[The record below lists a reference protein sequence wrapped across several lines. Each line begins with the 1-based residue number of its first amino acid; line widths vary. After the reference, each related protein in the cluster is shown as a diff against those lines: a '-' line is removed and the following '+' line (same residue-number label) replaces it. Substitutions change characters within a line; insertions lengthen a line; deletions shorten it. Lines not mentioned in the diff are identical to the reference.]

1 MGEVALK
8 PISVNPFKLSQ
19 PMGAT
24 LAFLGVKGC
33 MPLMHGA
40 QGCAS
45 FTKVFFTRHF
55 NEPIAI
61 QTTAVN
67 DITAVFDG
75 GEYGVGTAVDNITK
89 KITPSL
95 IGLYSTGLTEAKGDD
110 LRGSASKIE
119 SPIVWVNTP
128 DFEGGFESGWSLTV
142 RAMIEQLVEEK
153 SEIEPRKAL
162 IVPNVSMSALEVE
175 RLKEFLFDMGF
186 LRVFA
191 LPDISTSL
199 DGYLG
204 EKQGQM
210 SSGGIEMEHLVSLA
224 NCEVVITIGM
234 SVTGCGEAMRAKN
247 SLIKHLHFDSLGG
260 LVNTD
265 NFVEELLKMGYVPN
279 ERIKRWRARLQDA
292 MLDTHFVIGKHSF
305 LVAVEADN
313 ARSIADTLSE
323 AGAKI
328 VSIVLPQKVQN
339 GLEAYKNVTTGDL
352 EDVSKMLTNID
363 VIVTNEHGKSIA
375 QSNHKSLL
383 LRGFPIFEALGHS
396 LKTDILYEG
405 SLQLLFETANLIE
418 EHHTKEGH

>member
-1 MGEVALK
+1 VGEVAIK

-75 GEYGVGTAVDNITK
+75 GEYGVGTAVENITK

-110 LRGSASKIE
+110 LRGAASKIE

-128 DFEGGFESGWSLTV
+128 DFEGGFESGWSLAV
-142 RAMIEQLVEEK
+142 KAMIEQLIEEK
-153 SEIEPRKAL
+153 SDIEARKAVV
-162 IVPNVSMSALEVE
+162 VPNVSMSALEVE
-175 RLKEFLFDMGF
+175 KLKEFLLDMGF

-210 SSGGIEMEHLVSLA
+210 SSGGIEMEHLTALA
-224 NCEVVITIGM
+224 DSEVVITVGI
-234 SVTGCGEAMRAKN
+234 SVKECGAALKSKN
-247 SLIKHLHFDSLGG
+247 TLMNHLHFDSLGG

-265 NFVEELLKMGYVPN
+265 NFVESLMKMGYVPN

-292 MLDTHFVIGKHSF
+292 MLDTHFVIGKHRF
-305 LVAVEADN
+305 LIALEADN
-313 ARSIADTLSE
+313 ARSIADALSE

-328 VSIVLPQKVQN
+328 ERIVLPQKVQT
-339 GLEAYKNVTTGDL
+339 GLETYKNVTQGDL
-352 EDVSKMLTNID
+352 EDISKVLTDID
-363 VIVTNEHGKSIA
+363 IIVTNEHGKSIA
-375 QSNHKSLL
+375 QLNSKSLL

-396 LKTDILYEG
+396 LKSDILYEG
-405 SLQLLFETANLIE
+405 SAQLLFETANLIE
-418 EHHTKEGH
+418 SNHH

>member
-1 MGEVALK
+1 MGSELAPK
-8 PISVNPFKLSQ
+8 PLSINPFKLSM

-75 GEYGVGTAVDNITK
+75 GEYGVTTAVENITK
-89 KITPSL
+89 KVTPSL
-95 IGLYSTGLTEAKGDD
+95 IGLYSTGLTETKGDD
-110 LRGSASKIE
+110 LRGAADKIE
-119 SPIVWVNTP
+119 SKIVWANTP
-128 DFEGGFESGWSLTV
+128 DFEGSFESGWSVSVL
-142 RAMIEQLVEEK
+142 AMIEQLIKET
-153 SEIEPRKAL
+153 SEIEPKK
-162 IVPNVSMSALEVE
+162 ITVIPNVSMSALEVE
-175 RLKEFLFDMGF
+175 RLKEFLYDMGF

-204 EKQGQM
+204 EKQGQI
-210 SSGGIEMEHLVSLA
+210 SSGGIEVDDLEALGNS
-224 NCEVVITIGM
+224 EIVVTVGM
-234 SVTGCGEAMRAKN
+234 SVKDCGDAFVAKN
-247 SLIKHLHFDSLGG
+247 QKIKHLHMDSLGG
-260 LVNTD
+260 LINTD
-265 NFVEELLKMGYVPN
+265 NFVSMLMEAGYTPN
-279 ERIKRWRARLQDA
+279 GRIKRWRARLQDA

-305 LVAVEADN
+305 LIAVEPDN
-313 ARSIADTLSE
+313 ARALADTLRE

-328 VSIVLPQKVQN
+328 ESITLPQKVN
-339 GLEAYKNVTTGDL
+339 FGFENYKNVSIGDL
-352 EDVSKMLTNID
+352 EDVSKNLANID

-375 QSNHKSLL
+375 TSQHKTIL

-396 LKTDILYEG
+396 LKSDILYEG
-405 SLQLLFETANLIE
+405 SAQLLFETANLIE
-418 EHHTKEGH
+418 EHHH

>member
-1 MGEVALK
+1 MGEIAPK
-8 PISVNPFKLSQ
+8 PLSVNPFKLSQ

-75 GEYGVGTAVDNITK
+75 GEYGITTAVENITK
-89 KITPSL
+89 KVTPSL
-95 IGLYSTGLTEAKGDD
+95 IGLYSTGLTETKGDD
-110 LRGSASKIE
+110 LRGAASKLE
-119 SPIVWVNTP
+119 LPVVWVNTP
-128 DFEGGFESGWSLTV
+128 DFDGSFESGWSESV
-142 RAMIEQLVEEK
+142 RAMVEQLVGK
-153 SEIEPRKAL
+153 SSETEPKKAVIL
-162 IVPNVSMSALEVE
+162 PNVSMSALDVE
-175 RLKEFLFDMGF
+175 RLKEFLYDMGF

-204 EKQGQM
+204 EKQGQI
-210 SSGGIEMEHLVSLA
+210 SGGGIEVDDIKELGNS
-224 NCEVVITIGM
+224 EIVITVGM
-234 SVTGCGEAMRAKN
+234 SMKSCGEAMREKN
-247 SLIKHLHFDSLGG
+247 EKIKHLHFDALGG
-260 LVNTD
+260 LVATD
-265 NFVEELLKMGYVPN
+265 NFVEKLMECGYAPN
-279 ERIKRWRARLQDA
+279 GRIKRWRARLQDA

-305 LVAVEADN
+305 LVALEPDNTRSVAD
-313 ARSIADTLSE
+313 ALRE

-328 VSIVLPQKVQN
+328 ETIVLPQKVQN
-339 GLEAYKNVTTGDL
+339 GFETYKNVITGDM
-352 EDVSKMLTNID
+352 EEVSKNLSNID
-363 VIVTNEHGKSIA
+363 IIVTNEHGKRIA
-375 QSNHKSLL
+375 ESNHKSLL

-405 SLQLLFETANLIE
+405 SAQLLFETANLIE
-418 EHHTKEGH
+418 AWHK

>member
-1 MGEVALK
+1 MGEVAIK

-75 GEYGVGTAVDNITK
+75 GEYGVGTAVENITK

-110 LRGSASKIE
+110 LRGAASKIE

-128 DFEGGFESGWSLTV
+128 DFEGGFESGWSLAV
-142 RAMIEQLVEEK
+142 KAMIEQLIEEK
-153 SEIEPRKAL
+153 SDIEARKAV
-162 IVPNVSMSALEVE
+162 IIPNVSMSALEVE
-175 RLKEFLFDMGF
+175 KLKEFLLDMGF

-210 SSGGIEMEHLVSLA
+210 SSGGIEMEHLTALA
-224 NCEVVITIGM
+224 DCEVVITVGM
-234 SVTGCGEAMRAKN
+234 SVKECGDVLKSKN
-247 SLIKHLHFDSLGG
+247 TLMNHLHFDSLGG
-260 LVNTD
+260 LVNSD
-265 NFVEELLKMGYVPN
+265 NFVESLMNMGYVPN

-305 LVAVEADN
+305 LVALEPDN
-313 ARSIADTLSE
+313 ARSIADVLSE

-328 VSIVLPQKVQN
+328 ERLVLPQKIQN
-339 GLEAYKNVTTGDL
+339 GLEHYKNVMTGDL
-352 EDVSKMLTNID
+352 EDISKMLTDID

-375 QSNHKSLL
+375 QLNSKSLL

-396 LKTDILYEG
+396 LKSDILYEG
-405 SLQLLFETANLIE
+405 SAQLLFETANLIE
-418 EHHTKEGH
+418 SNHH

>member
-1 MGEVALK
+1 MGEVAVK
-8 PISVNPFKLSQ
+8 PIAVNPFKLSQ

-75 GEYGVGTAVDNITK
+75 GEFGIGTAVENITK

-110 LRGSASKIE
+110 LRGVASRVE
-119 SPIVWVNTP
+119 LPIAWVNTP
-128 DFEGGFESGWSLTV
+128 DFEGGFESGWSESTK
-142 RAMIEQLVEEK
+142 AMIEQLVREAD
-153 SEIEPRKAL
+153 EIEPKKAVIL
-162 IVPNVSMSALEVE
+162 PNVSMSALDVE
-175 RLKEFLFDMGF
+175 RLKEFLYDMGL
-186 LRVFA
+186 LRVYA

-210 SSGGIEMEHLVSLA
+210 SSGGIEIDDLRALGNSEI
-224 NCEVVITIGM
+224 VISVGM
-234 SVTGCGEAMRAKN
+234 SMAGCGEAMTAKN
-247 SLIKHLHFDSLGG
+247 GKMKHLHFDSLGG
-260 LVNTD
+260 LVATD
-265 NFVEELLKMGYVPN
+265 NFVEALMACGYAPN
-279 ERIKRWRARLQDA
+279 GRIKRWRARLQDA
-292 MLDTHFVIGKHSF
+292 MLDTHFVLGKHSF
-305 LVAVEADN
+305 LVALEPDN
-313 ARSIADTLSE
+313 ARSLSDALSE

-339 GLEAYKNVTTGDL
+339 GFEAYKNVTVGDL
-352 EDVSKMLTNID
+352 EDVSKSLANAD

-405 SLQLLFETANLIE
+405 SAQLLFETANLIE
-418 EHHTKEGH
+418 AHHN

>member
-1 MGEVALK
+1 VGEVALK

-75 GEYGVGTAVDNITK
+75 GEYGIGTAVENITK

-95 IGLYSTGLTEAKGDD
+95 IGLYSTGLTETKGDD
-110 LRGSASKIE
+110 LRGSASKVDL
-119 SPIVWVNTP
+119 PIVWVNTP
-128 DFEGGFESGWSLTV
+128 DFEGGFESGWSLSV
-142 RAMIEQLVEEK
+142 KAMIEQLIMPK
-153 SEIEPRKAL
+153 TEIEPKKVVV
-162 IVPNVSMSALEVE
+162 IPNVSMSALEVE
-175 RLKEFLFDMGF
+175 LLKEFLCDMGF

-210 SSGGIEMEHLVSLA
+210 SSGGIEMENLTALADSELVVTVGAS
-224 NCEVVITIGM
+224 VVE
-234 SVTGCGEAMRAKN
+234 CGEAMKTKN
-247 SLIKHLHFDSLGG
+247 EKIKHLHFDALGG
-260 LVNTD
+260 LRNTD
-265 NFVEELLKMGYVPN
+265 NFVEALMDMGYVPN

-305 LVAVEADN
+305 LIALEPDN

-328 VSIVLPQKVQN
+328 ETIVVPQKSQN
-339 GLEAYKNVTTGDL
+339 VLEAYKNVVQGDL
-352 EDVSKMLTNID
+352 EDISKMLTNID
-363 VIVTNEHGKSIA
+363 TIVTNEHGKSIA
-375 QSNHKSLL
+375 QLKDKSLL

-396 LKTDILYEG
+396 LKSDILYEG
-405 SLQLLFETANLIE
+405 SAQLLFETANLIE
-418 EHHTKEGH
+418 EHHN

>member
-75 GEYGVGTAVDNITK
+75 GEYGVGTAVENITK

-110 LRGSASKIE
+110 LRGAASKVE

-128 DFEGGFESGWSLTV
+128 DFEGGFESGWSLTIK
-142 RAMIEQLVEEK
+142 AMIEQLVEEK
-153 SEIEPRKAL
+153 SDIEARKAV
-162 IVPNVSMSALEVE
+162 IIPNVSMSALEVE
-175 RLKEFLFDMGF
+175 KLKEFLSDMGF

-210 SSGGIEMEHLVSLA
+210 SSGGIEMEYLTALA
-224 NCEVVITIGM
+224 DSELVITVGM
-234 SVTGCGEAMRAKN
+234 SVKECGEALKAKN
-247 SLIKHLHFDSLGG
+247 TLINHLHFDSLGG

-265 NFVEELLKMGYVPN
+265 NFVESLMDMGYVAN

-292 MLDTHFVIGKHSF
+292 MLDTHFVIGKHCF
-305 LVAVEADN
+305 LIALEADN
-313 ARSIADTLSE
+313 ARSIADALSE

-328 VSIVLPQKVQN
+328 ERIVLPQKVQS
-339 GLEAYKNVTTGDL
+339 GLETYKNVTQGDL
-352 EDVSKMLTNID
+352 EDISKVLTDID

-375 QSNHKSLL
+375 QLNSKSLL

-396 LKTDILYEG
+396 LKSDILYEG
-405 SLQLLFETANLIE
+405 SAQLLFETANLIE
-418 EHHTKEGH
+418 VGHK